1 MRADTQVRPYIWLG
15 QRGVMEEEVSISGP
29 GVTLEGRLTP
39 GTGPGGVVIT
49 HPHPLFGGSM
59 ANNVVW
65 AAVKAFEARQMAAL
79 RFNFRGVGRSTGAY
93 GGGVEEVED
102 VAAAL
107 TFLKSRAPGPY
118 YLVGYSFG
126 AAVAGRAL
134 LQGLEAD
141 GAIFVAPP
149 IAFMDLTFLPR
160 VPGLKLIIVGDRDEL
175 CPLAALQALLAERP
189 AGSEATPPPE
199 VQVIEGTD
207 HLFGGAEEILWRRLR
222 DFPL

>member
-1 MRADTQVRPYIWLG
+1 MKADAQVRPDIRLG

-39 GTGPGGVVIT
+39 GTGPGGAVIT

-65 AAVKAFEARQMAAL
+65 AAVRAFEARQMAAL

-107 TFLKSRAPGPY
+107 TFLKSRGPGPH

-126 AAVAGRAL
+126 VAVAGRAL
-134 LQGLEAD
+134 LQGLAAD

-175 CPLAALQALLAERP
+175 CPLAALRTLLAEIP
-189 AGSEATPPPE
+189 ADPEETPPPV

-207 HLFGGAEEILWRRLR
+207 HFFGGAEEILWRRLR